1 MCGATE
7 CINGPL
13 SNLLTEILTVVGD
26 LADTDMQN
34 ALSTE
39 EVMGALMNL
48 NTRSHTFKKLVLVSM
63 DVDSMFPRLNR
74 DKVACVVAEEFI
86 RSGLKVEVDSV
97 ELGLYLAVAYQDR
110 RGELEALG
118 LAEVVQK
125 RKFPRARK
133 VTVTTKEFL
142 ERGGDGAAESRFN
155 PPERQATEAE
165 TKQMF
170 ALALK
175 VAVKACLENHCY
187 SLGTD
192 WKRQAGGGAIG
203 LKLTG
208 AIAKVFMVWWCRR
221 FGQTI
226 RAATVN
232 VEFELYLHM
241 FYVDDH
247 NLAMEELPP
256 GSRYRDGRVEIVPE
270 EVDDDC
276 LLPGD
281 QRTALVMKEVANSIC
296 EFTSFKTDCPSAN
309 ASGWMPL
316 LDIQSRV
323 EPNNQISWK
332 YFEKNVT
339 SPFTILNSSALPNK
353 VKRMSLIQEGL
364 RRLRNTCPALIPTLK
379 QDLMEGLAEKMM
391 LSGYPEEL
399 RAGVIRDAVV
409 GYERLLAACGR
420 GERPL
425 YRPRTWQQQERRK
438 AKLLKRVSW
447 YRPADAVLFL
457 PATPDGELAEM
468 ARKVVDEEAPRLGLR
483 IRVVEKGG
491 ISLKRALVRT
501 DLAAGDP
508 CKQTDCQAC
517 LSNPGEGGGLLHQRS
532 GALYR
537 GTCKLCA
544 ALGRSTVYHGESG
557 YNGYTRLGDHGGD
570 IRTGDLSNA
579 FAKHL
584 LEDHPEATAL
594 EVQTAI
600 NFEILRTF
608 DKPLERQVAEAVAIQ
623 NCKAD
628 LVLNSKAEWEQPAV
642 ERLIVTRELP
652 DQEERRGGMGRGR
665 RQRGAQ
671 Q

>member
-1 MCGATE
+1 
-7 CINGPL
+7 
-13 SNLLTEILTVVGD
+13 
-26 LADTDMQN
+26 
-34 ALSTE
+34 
-39 EVMGALMNL
+39 
-48 NTRSHTFKKLVLVSM
+48 
-63 DVDSMFPRLNR
+63 MFPRLNR
-74 DKVACVVAEEFI
+74 DKVARVVAGEFT

-125 RKFPRARK
+125 RKFPKARK
-133 VTVTTKEFL
+133 VMVTTKEFL

-165 TKQMF
+165 VRQML
-170 ALALK
+170 ALALE
-175 VAVKACLENHCY
+175 VGVKACLENHSY

-192 WKRQAGGGAIG
+192 WRRQANGGAIG

-208 AIAKVFMVWWCRR
+208 AIAKVFMVWWCRA
-221 FGQTI
+221 FGQTV

-232 VEFELYLHM
+232 LGFDLYLHM

-256 GSRYRDGRVEIVPE
+256 GSRYREGKVVIVPE
-270 EVDDDC
+270 EVDADC

-281 QRTALVMKEVANSIC
+281 QRTALVMQEVANSIC
-296 EFTSFKTDCPSAN
+296 EFTTFKTDCPSAN

-316 LDIQSRV
+316 LDMQSKV
-323 EPNNQISWK
+323 EPDNRISWK
-332 YFEKNVT
+332 FYEKDVS
-339 SPFTILNSSALPNK
+339 SPFTILSSSALPKK
-353 VKRMSLIQEGL
+353 VKRMSLVQEGL
-364 RRLRNTCPALIPTLK
+364 RRLRNTCPDLVPALK
-379 QDLMEGLAEKMM
+379 QELMEGLAEKMM
-391 LSGYPEEL
+391 VSGYPEEF
-399 RAGVIRDAVV
+399 RVGVIRDAVV
-409 GYERLLAACGR
+409 GHERLLAACER
-420 GERPL
+420 GERPM
-425 YRPRTWQQQERRK
+425 YRPRRWRQQERRK
-438 AKLLKRVSW
+438 AKLMKRVSW
-447 YRPADAVLFL
+447 YRPADTVLFL
-457 PATPDGELAEM
+457 PATPDGELAEL
-468 ARKVVDEEAPRLGLR
+468 ARKVVEEEAPRLGLG

-491 ISLKRALVRT
+491 ISLKRSLVRT

-517 LSNPGEGGGLLHQRS
+517 LSNPGEGGGLLHHRS

-544 ALGRSTVYHGESG
+544 ALGRSAIYHGESG
-557 YNGYTRLGDHGGD
+557 YSGYTRLDDHSCD
-570 IRTGDLSNA
+570 IKAGNLSNA

-584 LEDHPEATAL
+584 LEDHPEATAR

-600 NFEILRTF
+600 NFEILKTF
-608 DKPLERQVAEAVAIQ
+608 EKPLERQVAEAVAIQ

-642 ERLIVTRELP
+642 ERLIVTRDLP
-652 DQEERRGGMGRGR
+652 DQEERRIGVGVGRGR